1 MDGPVRR
8 TSTVRSRSVG
18 KRVIARLVGIVAVT
32 VVGMATASAADAST
46 AVTGLSAAR
55 ALADAPLLADAMNR
69 TVAAGWGTAETGG
82 AYSYDDQNAFTVN
95 GSQGVITLPGPAES
109 RTVSTAVSA
118 TDQTAKTDLGVNS
131 LPTSGRGISV
141 RE

>member
-1 MDGPVRR
+1 MP
-8 TSTVRSRSVG
+8 
-18 KRVIARLVGIVAVT
+18 
-32 VVGMATASAADAST
+32 
-46 AVTGLSAAR
+46 
-55 ALADAPLLADAMNR
+55 ALADAPLLTDALNR

-141 RE
+141 ALLAAGKRRQGLSRPHPGPARRRHHPGHRPGRWLRRGPDPDR